1 MDRVSTQCLV
11 AGPLTVARTCS
22 KVPQATPSCR
32 APGSVNEPQADLG
45 SAWNIWQW
53 QWQGVS
59 VPRRVR
65 ATMGHFWSQC
75 PPLCCSLRLFGPQV
89 VPIYGPL
96 VVAGHATSGVRDICG
111 GLPPPLVDQTRSTPS
126 HLAHTGGAVQAAPSY
141 RVLGSNSDQACVGSA
156 QSVWQWRQQQGGC
169 VLRGMRATMGRC
181 LVALL
186 SFLMTSEVTGAIGGA
201 CSQTSSG
208 GR

>member
-1 MDRVSTQCLV
+1 MGRASRYFLV
-11 AGPLTVARTCS
+11 AGT
-22 KVPQATPSCR
+22 
-32 APGSVNEPQADLG
+32 
-45 SAWNIWQW
+45 
-53 QWQGVS
+53 
-59 VPRRVR
+59 
-65 ATMGHFWSQC
+65 
-75 PPLCCSLRLFGPQV
+75 
-89 VPIYGPL
+89 L
-96 VVAGHATSGVRDICG
+96 VVAKTCWNVEQPAS
-111 GLPPPLVDQTRSTPS
+111 
-126 HLAHTGGAVQAAPSY
+126 SY